1 MAQQQ
6 VVQQLIEGNL
16 LAVAQAVEDSVDE
29 ELHRLEKLTEDDL
42 DALRAKRLD
51 QMRNAARRK
60 QQWLERGH
68 GSYADVRDEK
78 VCDRWAGRLLCRP
91 RVSPPRGARTQEFFA
106 QMKGEERFVCHFYRS
121 SNTPCK
127 VRTGSREGGLA
138 LLGLLYDNN
147 WCASRL
153 AVGDAPGGV
162 SLSSR
167 PLAVGQRRP

>member
-6 VVQQLIEGNL
+6 VVQQLIEGKL
-16 LAVAQAVEDSVDE
+16 LAVAQAVEDSVDD

-78 VCDRWAGRLLCRP
+78 VCPVGLGGWCAAQCTHHRT
-91 RVSPPRGARTQEFFA
+91 VHAR
-106 QMKGEERFVCHFYRS
+106 RS
-121 SNTPCK
+121 S
-127 VRTGSREGGLA
+127 L
-138 LLGLLYDNN
+138 
-147 WCASRL
+147 
-153 AVGDAPGGV
+153 
-162 SLSSR
+162 
-167 PLAVGQRRP
+167 RR